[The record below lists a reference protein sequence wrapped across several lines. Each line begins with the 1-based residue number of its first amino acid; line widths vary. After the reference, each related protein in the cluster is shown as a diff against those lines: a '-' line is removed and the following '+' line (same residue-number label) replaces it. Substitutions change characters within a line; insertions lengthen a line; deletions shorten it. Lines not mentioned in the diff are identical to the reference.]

1 MENRNKAMD
10 EDRST
15 GVSNS
20 ESISANSNSHMS
32 LPNAIE
38 REIKYEQAE
47 ADIRVERDSQIIKGA
62 TDVGAPVAGSSDPEP
77 LELPNRKD
85 ILKPLTVNALRYIEL
100 SREHVDLP
108 TIKLCFFIFEP
119 VNATGPAVPYLC
131 IRSFDINPRAPTMR
145 IDIFP
150 PSIRSVF
157 LHEKRCS
164 IALELN
170 RKICK
175 SHLPKELASNKDLSR
190 VYKDVTTLRSVEVF
204 FEPQKVGVLGK
215 IRDFLLALEGKRTI
229 ICTDRN
235 RSPSESMPS
244 ITTSGFLYQRI
255 WEAAIQKEFEAE
267 DEILKDRLGG
277 QVELALSKE
286 GNVRVFCPRKKEYT
300 QELQQLG
307 GKPEFILKFQNGE
320 SISAFCT
327 ADQVK
332 EYNNSGLLELT
343 LSKNSDKNPVIAETS
358 PAGQFQLLPCTPVIR
373 KQQQEFTLAEV
384 VKSFDED
391 TPITGHDILWAN
403 YDRMLG
409 DEIDPLLENC
419 PQLRDLDRSQEVAFK
434 HMLNKEEDFS
444 GIVLISGPAGTGKT
458 TTCASAIAA
467 TIEFQHQWLPIL
479 VVADNFKTIQALF
492 SGTLKALGP
501 DPKYKMLFLLSKDA
515 RSTLKEENDPFRS
528 VIEAHSMASKVKQ
541 RGGKPEGTTWL
552 DFKSEIIGQ
561 QTIVFVTI
569 EMLFSTRDYWKSF
582 KPQMLILDDAT
593 ATNEMNSLL
602 PWVLFRQTIQRFILM
617 GDEAQLKP
625 YSAHEGST
633 MTASLFQ
640 RFRTSNWPTA
650 QLKINYRM
658 SPEVS
663 RVVKKSFYS
672 HMNFVNHPSI
682 LSSPATR
689 KIFKLKKDL
698 EYLASQG
705 LQIKTVDSYQGHE
718 KEVVILLLACSHN
731 FPHVGLLGRTNT
743 LCFAMSRAKAA
754 EIIVGDYTMMSNVN
768 RNVEN
773 VVPSSIKDDIY
784 PTDPQTT
791 INNLKGI
798 FSKRLYGKGPYQLFP
813 GHVVIA
819 LCKCHEPAVKD
830 SQSENR
836 EALSPESLVNFL
848 AKSTP
853 KEVER
858 VSRNELKPGDYAR
871 LNDLKL
877 IRERNALAH
886 ENWGKL
892 AMILDTQEYSMRMH
906 KQNYSRISHGLSNHS
921 LRRQLR
927 STLPNDE
934 IQRDSGNAIAG
945 PSFLLVP
952 AIAFL

>member
-20 ESISANSNSHMS
+20 ESISANK
-32 LPNAIE
+32 P
-38 REIKYEQAE
+38 
-47 ADIRVERDSQIIKGA
+47 DSQIVKGTA
-62 TDVGAPVAGSSDPEP
+62 SAGVPVAGLNDPEP

-131 IRSFDINPRAPTMR
+131 IRS
-145 IDIFP
+145 
-150 PSIRSVF
+150 VF

-164 IALELN
+164 ITLELN
-170 RKICK
+170 RKTCK
-175 SHLPKELASNKDLSR
+175 SHLPKELASNRDLSQ
-190 VYKDVTTLRSVEVF
+190 VYKDVTTLCSVEVF
-204 FEPQKVGVLGK
+204 FEPQKVSVLGK

-244 ITTSGFLYQRI
+244 ITTSEFLYRRT
-255 WEAAIQKEFEAE
+255 WETAIQKEFEAE

-277 QVELALSKE
+277 QVELALGKE
-286 GNVRVFCPRKKEYT
+286 GNVRVFYPRKKEYI
-300 QELQQLG
+300 QELHQLG
-307 GKPEFILKFQNGE
+307 GKPQFILKFQNGE

-343 LSKNSDKNPVIAETS
+343 LSKNSDKSLVIAEAS
-358 PAGQFQLLPCTPVIR
+358 SAGQLQLLPCTPVIR

-458 TTCASAIAA
+458 TACASAIAA

-689 KIFKLKKDL
+689 KVREVLTKIFPNSETNAIWVNIPSPEKTTAPNTYENPNERKAIVRIVYEMVASGITACNIVVLACYRRQIFGLKKDL
-698 EYLASQG
+698 EYMVSQG

-718 KEVVILLLACSHN
+718 KEVVILSLTCSHN

-768 RNVEN
+768 KNVEN
-773 VVPSSIKDDIY
+773 VVPSSIKGMIDLIRTHGLEIQKLPEEAIIDVSNI
-784 PTDPQTT
+784 PTVLNAKESEGG
-791 INNLKGI
+791 NNRSKMERVLEKEARGLFEEKTFRKG
-798 FSKRLYGKGPYQLFP
+798 FYGKGPYQLFP
-813 GHVVIA
+813 GHVVTA
-819 LCKCHEPAVKD
+819 LYKCHEQAVKD

-886 ENWGKL
+886 ENG
-892 AMILDTQEYSMRMH
+892 A
-906 KQNYSRISHGLSNHS
+906 N
-921 LRRQLR
+921 
-927 STLPNDE
+927 
-934 IQRDSGNAIAG
+934 
-945 PSFLLVP
+945 
-952 AIAFL
+952 